1 MDVVDSP
8 RRYDPLALGQAV
20 ARNVVPVVGIL
31 AFGWPAIQVL
41 LLYFIDTMLAMGVLF
56 AGLASYF
63 GRQSADGTAAR
74 INGEAGAIFVAVF
87 LCAFIAVPLGMP
99 LVFVGAFTGWEGFG
113 SLWKDQAF
121 LAGAAWQAAAAIW
134 SCAGLWRELRVR
146 TPEEL
151 RLKRRFGFVLAR
163 WVIVL
168 FVVYSPIASL
178 AGRFMPHLLVIVYA
192 AASVFLEVAPNRL
205 LRLMPGGE
213 NLVDP
218 EPGMSAGTRAPM
230 DLAGGAAARRRKRRD
245 RG

>member
-121 LAGAAWQAAAAIW
+121 LAGAA
-134 SCAGLWRELRVR
+134 
-146 TPEEL
+146 
-151 RLKRRFGFVLAR
+151 
-163 WVIVL
+163 
-168 FVVYSPIASL
+168 
-178 AGRFMPHLLVIVYA
+178 
-192 AASVFLEVAPNRL
+192 
-205 LRLMPGGE
+205 
-213 NLVDP
+213 
-218 EPGMSAGTRAPM
+218 
-230 DLAGGAAARRRKRRD
+230 
-245 RG
+245 